1 MGSNETTCLVRG
13 QILQNL
19 ISIEKNPLKN
29 LYKDFMN
36 ERSFKEFS
44 FTIIHVLHAWVSD
57 NAVGHG
63 FSSIDGAHAHLV
75 LLFL

>member
-1 MGSNETTCLVRG
+1 
-13 QILQNL
+13 
-19 ISIEKNPLKN
+19 
-29 LYKDFMN
+29 MN

-63 FSSIDGAHAHLV
+63 FPSIDVAHAHLV

>member
-19 ISIEKNPLKN
+19 ISIEKNLRKT
-29 LYKDFMN
+29 LYKGFMN

-44 FTIIHVLHAWVSD
+44 FTIILNAWVRD

-63 FSSIDGAHAHLV
+63 FPSIDVAHAHLV

>member
-19 ISIEKNPLKN
+19 ISIEKNLRKT
-29 LYKDFMN
+29 LYKGFMN

-44 FTIIHVLHAWVSD
+44 FTIILHAWVSD

-63 FSSIDGAHAHLV
+63 FSSIDVAHAHLV

>member
-1 MGSNETTCLVRG
+1 MFGKRSNFTKFNKYRK
-13 QILQNL
+13 
-19 ISIEKNPLKN
+19 KNPLKN
-29 LYKDFMN
+29 LYKGFMN

-63 FSSIDGAHAHLV
+63 FSSIDVAHAHLV